1 MSSHEYITNPLLML
15 ANAALDFD
23 WGPEQ
28 QPAQS
33 PLSPDPPASPD
44 SPEALAIE
52 SAASA
57 ERSTDSVPRE
67 GNAVG
72 SYSSRGERRHRRST
86 QGANSATATNIF
98 THTPQHQPAPSQGF
112 TALNRTPRNGDLTP
126 TNPGPQPRN
135 APAPEVPS
143 RKRKAP
149 TQKSN
154 AQKTKPRT
162 KSLKKRAPMGALTTA
177 CGVVTPWKA
186 QPKGKGNTN
195 GDFCC
200 PRCKGH
206 FTRPKSVKD
215 HFVNCVKKH
224 GNPLG
229 LRWFDHATLVK
240 SRNYYENRRT
250 AMREASEDE
259 QEEEEAEEEEAEE
272 EEAEEEEA
280 EDDGDQGQDYEEEDF
295 SEAYREG
302 YGDEPD
308 QEQDDGDKED
318 MQVYADRLLAQS
330 LQQQEDGEGDNEESL
345 FEEDWESAPG
355 EDDQGSDTR
364 VSA

>member
-1 MSSHEYITNPLLML
+1 ML
-15 ANAALDFD
+15 GQARSDVNQDAALDFD

-57 ERSTDSVPRE
+57 ERSTDSVARE
-67 GNAVG
+67 GDAVG

-112 TALNRTPRNGDLTP
+112 TALNRTPRN
-126 TNPGPQPRN
+126 PGPQPRN

-143 RKRKAP
+143 CKRKAP

-154 AQKTKPRT
+154 AQKTQPRT
-162 KSLKKRAPMGALTTA
+162 NSLKKRAPMGALTTA
-177 CGVVTPWKA
+177 CGVITPWKA

-259 QEEEEAEEEEAEE
+259 QEEEEAEEKEAEE
-272 EEAEEEEA
+272 EEAEEEVEEEEA

-295 SEAYREG
+295 SEAYRER
-302 YGDEPD
+302 YGDEPG
-308 QEQDDGDKED
+308 QEQDDGDEED
-318 MQVYADRLLAQS
+318 MQVYADRLLAHS
-330 LQQQEDGEGDNEESL
+330 LQQQDDVEEDDEESI